1 MLTLFC
7 VALITVLGFLIMMG
21 RLNLKRFLGYPN
33 LVDIVFTVLM
43 LLMFEGTFSG
53 MFVAAVASLFM
64 SLMLWVLRSS
74 IGAERLA
81 IRRGKFNLPT
91 GLYWRVIKASEC
103 QPHWISRVF
112 MAAVKPKAQ
121 EA

>member
-33 LVDIVFTVLM
+33 LVDITFTVLM

-81 IRRGKFNLPT
+81 VARGRFGLPK
-91 GLYWRVIKASEC
+91 GLYWRTIKASEC
-103 QPHWISRVF
+103 QPHWISRLF
-112 MAAVKPKAQ
+112 MAVVSPKTQ